1 MKYSN
6 LSHRG
11 LMKMACAQNDLIIN
25 MLTAQRFYE
34 STKQSENANNAWD
47 RAVADFTKAQR
58 EIFTEDKTIKVK
70 E

>member
-1 MKYSN
+1 
-6 LSHRG
+6 
-11 LMKMACAQNDLIIN
+11 MACVQNDLIIK

-58 EIFTEDKTIKVK
+58 EIFTEDRTIKVK